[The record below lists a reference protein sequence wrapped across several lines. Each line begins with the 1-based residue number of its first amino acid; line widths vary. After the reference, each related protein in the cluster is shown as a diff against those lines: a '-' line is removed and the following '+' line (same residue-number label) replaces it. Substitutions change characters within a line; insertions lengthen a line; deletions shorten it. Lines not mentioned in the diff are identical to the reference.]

1 MTGFL
6 AAIVALTLCGLLLA
20 AIPYVR
26 SLDVAAR
33 LAVAFAGGM
42 LLASALMFALA
53 ALHGS
58 WSRTLLFGG
67 LVPLALVGLI
77 LFVRGDR
84 PQATGDRAATRFAFF
99 IPIVFTAIGVFT
111 GRETCS
117 DLIHFWGPK
126 GIHFWIARTIDTD
139 FLGYTFYFLMHPDY
153 PPLLTLVYAWGATVA
168 HHFSWWG
175 AIALMPIMLLAT
187 AAAFRGMAA
196 RALGA
201 AAANRQALL
210 LASVLAL
217 AFEIG
222 PVAGVGEPPIVLF
235 VTIAIA
241 ALTFAPDDRGA
252 MLLASLML
260 AAAAFTKVE
269 GAAFAIVILA
279 VFLVTRRRIAA
290 PLLMAIIPTLLLGGW
305 ILFAKKHGLL
315 DAYAGRE
322 HVHLRVLPEIFKGM
336 LREASYGTYYLPWL
350 ALIAVMAFGERN
362 WRRAALPLLV
372 TAGTT
377 AAIVFFYLHSTDPS
391 FWIASSA
398 TRVLLVPL
406 ASFAVATAAM
416 SE

>member
-6 AAIVALTLCGLLLA
+6 AAIVALTLCGLLLS

-58 WSRTLLFGG
+58 WSRALLCGS
-67 LVPLALVGLI
+67 LVPLAVVGII
-77 LFVRGDR
+77 LFVRGR
-84 PQATGDRAATRFAFF
+84 PALPVACRLWPVAFF
-99 IPIVFTAIGVFT
+99 LPIIITAIGVFT

-153 PPLLTLVYAWGATVA
+153 PPMLPLVYAWGATMA

-175 AIALMPIMLLAT
+175 AIALTPILLLAT
-187 AAAFRGMAA
+187 AAAFRGIAA
-196 RALGA
+196 RAIGGP
-201 AAANRQALL
+201 AANRQALL

-235 VTIAIA
+235 VTIAVA

-269 GAAFAIVILA
+269 GAAFAVVILA

-290 PLLMAIIPTLLLGGW
+290 PLLMAIVPAILLGGW
-305 ILFAKKHGLL
+305 FFFAKKHGLL
-315 DAYAGRE
+315 DAYAARE
-322 HVHLRVLPEIFKGM
+322 HIHLRVLPEVFKGM

-350 ALIAVMAFGERN
+350 ALIAVMAFGAHN

>member
-1 MTGFL
+1 
-6 AAIVALTLCGLLLA
+6 
-20 AIPYVR
+20 
-26 SLDVAAR
+26 
-33 LAVAFAGGM
+33 
-42 LLASALMFALA
+42 
-53 ALHGS
+53 
-58 WSRTLLFGG
+58 
-67 LVPLALVGLI
+67 
-77 LFVRGDR
+77 
-84 PQATGDRAATRFAFF
+84 
-99 IPIVFTAIGVFT
+99 
-111 GRETCS
+111 
-117 DLIHFWGPK
+117 
-126 GIHFWIARTIDTD
+126 
-139 FLGYTFYFLMHPDY
+139 MHPDY
-153 PPLLTLVYAWGATVA
+153 PPLLPLVYAWGATMA

-175 AIALMPIMLLAT
+175 AIALTPILLLAT
-187 AAAFRGMAA
+187 TLAFRGIAA
-196 RALGA
+196 RVLGA

-235 VTIAIA
+235 VTIAVA

-269 GAAFAIVILA
+269 GAAFAVVILA
-279 VFLVTRRRIAA
+279 VFLMTRRRIAA
-290 PLLMAIIPTLLLGGW
+290 PLLMAIVPAILLGGW
-305 ILFAKKHGLL
+305 FFFAKKHGLL
-315 DAYAGRE
+315 DAYAARE
-322 HVHLRVLPEIFKGM
+322 HIHLRVLPEVFKGM

-350 ALIAVMAFGERN
+350 ALIAVMAFGARN